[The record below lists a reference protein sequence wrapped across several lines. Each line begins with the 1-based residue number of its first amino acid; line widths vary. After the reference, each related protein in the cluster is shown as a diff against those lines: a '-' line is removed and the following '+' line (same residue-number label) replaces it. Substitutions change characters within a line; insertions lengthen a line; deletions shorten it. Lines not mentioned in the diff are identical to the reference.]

1 MSLVEVSLVWK
12 RLCDLARKLK
22 EGKGLGV
29 VYLENGVSKYAVYI
43 MPTLNRSFI
52 VPKPKWLK
60 YKT

>member
-1 MSLVEVSLVWK
+1 M